1 MSKKIVIA
9 SDSFKGSA
17 SSKEIGEY
25 IAEGI
30 RCVRPEYNTEI
41 YSIADGG
48 EGTVD
53 AILDVIKGEYVSLEV
68 QGPLGKPV
76 QAHYALV
83 DEGKT
88 AIIEMAEASGI
99 TLVDK
104 NELNI
109 MRASTYGTGQLIK
122 DAIERG
128 VSKIYIGIGG
138 SATNDGG
145 LGMAQALG
153 FEFFDSKE
161 NKLSDGAVN
170 LEKIVEIQ
178 STNALPGLETVE
190 TIIISDVTNPLCGP
204 NGASEIYGPQKG
216 ASVEQ
221 IKQLDRALSHYADV
235 LEKEFGKKVK
245 HLEGAG
251 AAGGLGAGLMVY
263 LNAKASRGIDT
274 ILNLIKIEEAISNAD
289 LVITG
294 EGSLDGQSI
303 NGKAPVGIAKIAQK
317 YGVPT
322 IAIVGSK
329 SRDIDAVY
337 AAGISGVFDII
348 NQPMSLEDAIHNTPQ
363 LVTAAAKNIIHL
375 FSTLNRK

>member
-178 STNALPGLETVE
+178 SKNALPGLETVE

>member
-337 AAGISGVFDII
+337 EAGISGVFDII